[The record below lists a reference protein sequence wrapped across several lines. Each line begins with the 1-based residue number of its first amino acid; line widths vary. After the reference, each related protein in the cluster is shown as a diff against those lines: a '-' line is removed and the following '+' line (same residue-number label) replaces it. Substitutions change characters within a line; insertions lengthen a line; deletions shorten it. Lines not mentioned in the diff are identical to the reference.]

1 MWVKVPTRLKFR
13 RIMNKKTLKIL
24 EYNRITDALKEKAS
38 SPLGKEECNSL
49 KPMTNADDINTAQEE
64 TEAAVGRLLR
74 NSRVT
79 FQGNFSLKRTLHDLS
94 IGMALSQGELLRI
107 AGLCECADRVKTYG
121 AKEHESDEGDCLTER
136 FEALC
141 PLKSLADTIRAAII
155 SEDEMADDASSEL
168 KKIRKSKITT
178 GEKIHSQLN
187 SMVNSTYRTYLQ
199 DTVITMRNN
208 RYCIP
213 VKAEYK
219 GQVGGM
225 VHDQSKAGSTYFIE
239 PAAVVELNNRLQELE
254 IEEKKEIERILRE
267 LSLKA
272 AEYVDEIKSN
282 QEILTN
288 LDFIFAK
295 GYLALDMNGSRPVFE
310 EGGNINI
317 RKARHPLIDSSK
329 VVPIDIKLGEDYDLL
344 IVTGPNTGG
353 KTVSLKTTGLLC
365 AMGQS
370 GLQIP
375 AANGSTLRIF
385 NDIFADI
392 GDEQSIE
399 QSLSTFSAHM
409 TNIVSII
416 KRADS
421 NCLCL
426 FDELCAGTDP
436 TEGAALAIAI
446 LKDLHDKGVLTMA
459 TTHYSELKVFAL
471 SAYRV
476 ENACCEF
483 DVTTLSP
490 TYRLLIGIPG
500 KSNAF
505 AISSKLGLS
514 KNIIENAKN
523 EITEEKISFED
534 LISDL
539 ESSKVS
545 IENERISIEK
555 YRSEIE
561 QLKEK
566 ADEKQER
573 LEEQKARIL
582 REANEEARAILE
594 EAKEEADKAIKLY
607 MKGTDI
613 KEMEEMR
620 SSLRGKINERGDD
633 IRKNTKSAAKA
644 VGKKLTAADLK
655 KGMSVQIVSMGMKG
669 TVHTLP
675 DASGFLKVNCGIMQ
689 TKASIDDL
697 IIIEEPTG
705 NTGKGNTKAYTG
717 HGLSKAST
725 ISPEL
730 NLLGKNSDEAI
741 AELDKYIDDA
751 YLSHL
756 HQVRIVHGKG
766 SGVLRDAVARY
777 LKKQPHV
784 KSFHLGEYG
793 EGDSGVTIVEF

>member
-1 MWVKVPTRLKFR
+1 
-13 RIMNKKTLKIL
+13 MNKKTLKIL

-38 SPLGKEECNSL
+38 SPLGKEACNSL
-49 KPMTNADDINTAQEE
+49 KPMTDAEAVNTAQEE

-79 FQGNFSLKRTLHDLS
+79 FQGNFSLKRTIHDLS
-94 IGMALSQGELLRI
+94 IGMTLSQSELLRI

-121 AKEHESDEGDCLTER
+121 AKERESDEGDCLTER

-141 PLKSLADTIRAAII
+141 PIKTLSDTIRRAII

-168 KKIRKSKITT
+168 KKIRKSKIQT

-199 DTVITMRNN
+199 DSVITMRNN

-219 GQVGGM
+219 GQVSGM

-239 PAAVVELNNRLQELE
+239 PAAVVELNNRLQELD

-272 AEYVDEIKSN
+272 GEYTEEIKSN
-282 QEILTN
+282 QDILTN

-310 EGGNINI
+310 QDGNINI
-317 RKARHPLIDSSK
+317 RKARHPLIDAAK

-365 AMGQS
+365 AMAQS
-370 GLQIP
+370 GLQVP
-375 AANGSTLRIF
+375 AAGGSTFRIF

-409 TNIVSII
+409 TNIVSIL

-446 LKDLHDKGVLTMA
+446 LKDLHERGVLTMA

-483 DVTTLSP
+483 DVATLSP

-514 KNIIENAKN
+514 NSIIESAKG
-523 EITEEKISFED
+523 EITQEKISFED

-561 QLKEK
+561 ELKEK
-566 ADEKQER
+566 ADAKQEK

-594 EAKEEADKAIKLY
+594 EAKEEADRAIKLY

-613 KEMEEMR
+613 RQMEDMR
-620 SSLRGKINERGDD
+620 TSLRGKINDRSED
-633 IRKNTKSAAKA
+633 IRKNTRSTVKPSD
-644 VGKKLTAADLK
+644 KKITAADLQ
-655 KGMSVQIVSMGMKG
+655 KGMAVRIVSMGMKG

-689 TKASIDDL
+689 TKVSVEDL
-697 IIIEEPTG
+697 VIIEDMPDKSK
-705 NTGKGNTKAYTG
+705 GKAQSTYSV

>member
-1 MWVKVPTRLKFR
+1 MLKRIFMLFNGIH
-13 RIMNKKTLKIL
+13 IMNKKTLKIL
-24 EYNRITDALKEKAS
+24 EYNRIIDNLKEKAS
-38 SPLGKEECNSL
+38 SPLGKEECNAL
-49 KPMTNADDINTAQEE
+49 KPMINEDDINTAQDE

-79 FQGNFSLKRTLHDLS
+79 FQGNFSLKRTIHDLS
-94 IGMALSQGELLRI
+94 IGMTLSQSELLRI

-121 AKEHESDEGDCLTER
+121 AKEKESDAGDCLTER
-136 FEALC
+136 FEMLA
-141 PLKSLADTIRAAII
+141 PLKSLSDTIRAAII
-155 SEDEMADDASSEL
+155 SEDEVADDASSEL
-168 KKIRKSKITT
+168 KKIRKSKILT
-178 GEKIHSQLN
+178 GEKIHSVLN
-187 SMVNSTYRTYLQ
+187 NMVNTTYRTYLQ
-199 DTVITMRNN
+199 DNVITMRNN

-213 VKAEYK
+213 IKAEYK

-239 PAAVVELNNRLQELE
+239 PAAVVELNNRLMELE
-254 IEEKKEIERILRE
+254 IEEKKEIEKILRE

-272 AEYVDEIKSN
+272 AEYADEIKSN

-310 EGGNINI
+310 TGGCINI
-317 RKARHPLIDSSK
+317 RKARHPLIDPAA
-329 VVPIDIKLGEDYDLL
+329 VVPIDIKLGGDYDLL

-375 AANGSTLRIF
+375 AAGGSTLKIF

-409 TNIVSII
+409 TNIVSIL

-421 NCLCL
+421 KCLCL

-446 LKDLHDKGVLTMA
+446 LKSLHDRGVLTMA

-476 ENACCEF
+476 ENASCEF
-483 DVTTLSP
+483 DVKTLSP

-505 AISSKLGLS
+505 AISRKLGLS
-514 KNIIENAKN
+514 GEIIESAKQ
-523 EITEEKISFED
+523 EIAQDKISFED

-555 YRSEIE
+555 YRTEIE
-561 QLKEK
+561 ELKEK
-566 ADEKQER
+566 ADAKQER

-582 REANEEARAILE
+582 REANEEARLILE
-594 EAKEEADKAIKLY
+594 EAKEEADRAIKLY
-607 MKGTDI
+607 MKGSDI
-613 KEMEEMR
+613 RQMEEMR
-620 SSLRGKINERGDD
+620 SSLRNKINERGDD
-633 IRKNTKSAAKA
+633 IRKNSKTAAKA
-644 VGKKLTAADLK
+644 SAPKVNAADLQ
-655 KGMSVQIVSMGMKG
+655 KGMAVQIISMGMKG

-675 DASGFLKVNCGIMQ
+675 DAQGFLKINCGIMQ
-689 TKASIDDL
+689 TKVSVDDL
-697 IIIEEPTG
+697 IIIEETATAG
-705 NTGKGNTKAYTG
+705 NNRKSGSYIG
-717 HGLSKAST
+717 HGLSKAAT

-730 NLLGKNSDEAI
+730 NLLGKSSDEAI

-756 HQVRIVHGKG
+756 QKVRIVHGKG

-793 EGDSGVTIVEF
+793 EGDSGVTIVEL